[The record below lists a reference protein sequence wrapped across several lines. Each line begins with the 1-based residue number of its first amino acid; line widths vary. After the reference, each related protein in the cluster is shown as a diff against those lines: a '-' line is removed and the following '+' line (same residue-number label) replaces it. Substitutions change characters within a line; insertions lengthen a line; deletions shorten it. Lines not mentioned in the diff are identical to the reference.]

1 MPIFERWVFRNTE
14 RLLRNGEDGVILD
27 AVARSITFATN
38 APRSAAQIG
47 LTFDWNVEVMCCDI
61 LKENWAR

>member
-1 MPIFERWVFRNTE
+1 MPMFETQVFRNTE
-14 RLLRNGEDGVILD
+14 RLLRNMEDGVILD
-27 AVARSITFATN
+27 AVARSITFATK

-47 LTFDWNVEVMCCDI
+47 LIIEWNVEVMCCDI